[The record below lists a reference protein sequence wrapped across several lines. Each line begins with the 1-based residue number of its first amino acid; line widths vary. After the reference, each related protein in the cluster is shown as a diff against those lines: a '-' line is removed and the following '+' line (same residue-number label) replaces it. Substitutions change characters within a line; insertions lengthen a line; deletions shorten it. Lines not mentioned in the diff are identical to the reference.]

1 VSGSGLMAWV
11 RKDTAH
17 VCRTVPGTLNQVVQV
32 GITAT
37 PEGFPTTT
45 RPRTCTPV
53 PARQS
58 PD

>member
-1 VSGSGLMAWV
+1 MAWIQ
-11 RKDTAH
+11 KDTAH

-53 PARQS
+53 PAKQS